1 MRLLNLYQR
10 YFAALM
16 RLADGAQE
24 RHYGERKERLF
35 DSIAPGDRVVEIG
48 PGTGVNLAH
57 LPPGVRYVGVEPNPH
72 MHAPLRRKADA
83 LDLASVEL
91 HEARAEALPLPDEH
105 ADAVLS
111 TLVLCSVDRPRQA
124 LAEVRRVLRPERQ
137 RAPRPKGRS
146 TLRGGSTL
154 GVRPER
160 QRGADRSSPREG
172 SAPGVR
178 PGGRFYF
185 IEHVAAS
192 EESTRRRVQRFI
204 KPAWRPLAD
213 GCRPDQCTGAL
224 IERAGFAEVQIDRF
238 PSGSVLNPIRPHV
251 AGVARR

>member
-1 MRLLNLYQR
+1 MSLYQR

-72 MHAPLRRKADA
+72 MHAPLLRKADA

-111 TLVLCSVDRPRQA
+111 TLVLCSVDRPQQA
-124 LAEVRRVLRPERQ
+124 LAEVRRVL
-137 RAPRPKGRS
+137 
-146 TLRGGSTL
+146 
-154 GVRPER
+154 RPER

-172 SAPGVR
+172 SAPGGR

-238 PSGSVLNPIRPHV
+238 LSGSVLNPIRPHV

>member
-1 MRLLNLYQR
+1 MRLLSLYQR

-111 TLVLCSVDRPRQA
+111 TLVLCSVDRPQQA

-137 RAPRPKGRS
+137 R
-146 TLRGGSTL
+146 GSAL

-172 SAPGVR
+172 SAPGGR

-224 IERAGFAEVQIDRF
+224 IERAGFAEVQTDRF

>member
-111 TLVLCSVDRPRQA
+111 TLVLCSVDRPQQA

-137 RAPRPKGRS
+137 R
-146 TLRGGSTL
+146 GSAL

-160 QRGADRSSPREG
+160 QRGADRSSPRGG
-172 SAPGVR
+172 STLGVR

>member
-1 MRLLNLYQR
+1 MRLLSLYQR

-111 TLVLCSVDRPRQA
+111 TLVLCSVDRPQQA
-124 LAEVRRVLRPERQ
+124 LAEVHRVLRPERQ
-137 RAPRPKGRS
+137 R
-146 TLRGGSTL
+146 
-154 GVRPER
+154 
-160 QRGADRSSPREG
+160 GAARSSPREG
-172 SAPGVR
+172 SAPGGR

>member
-1 MRLLNLYQR
+1 MRLLSLYQR

-111 TLVLCSVDRPRQA
+111 TLVLCSVDRPQQA

-137 RAPRPKGRS
+137 R
-146 TLRGGSTL
+146 
-154 GVRPER
+154 
-160 QRGADRSSPREG
+160 GAARSSPREG
-172 SAPGVR
+172 SAPGGR

>member
-111 TLVLCSVDRPRQA
+111 TLVLCSVDRPQQA

-137 RAPRPKGRS
+137 R
-146 TLRGGSTL
+146 GSTL
-154 GVRPER
+154 
-160 QRGADRSSPREG
+160 
-172 SAPGVR
+172 GVR

-192 EESTRRRVQRFI
+192 EESRRRRVQRFI
-204 KPAWRPLAD
+204 KPAWRHLAD

-224 IERAGFAEVQIDRF
+224 IEQAGFAEVQIDRF

>member
-1 MRLLNLYQR
+1 MSLYKR

-48 PGTGVNLAH
+48 SGTGVNLAH

-111 TLVLCSVDRPRQA
+111 TLVLCSVDRPQQA
-124 LAEVRRVLRPERQ
+124 LAEVRRVL
-137 RAPRPKGRS
+137 
-146 TLRGGSTL
+146 
-154 GVRPER
+154 RPER

-224 IERAGFAEVQIDRF
+224 IEQAGFAEVQIDRF

>member
-1 MRLLNLYQR
+1 
-10 YFAALM
+10 
-16 RLADGAQE
+16 
-24 RHYGERKERLF
+24 
-35 DSIAPGDRVVEIG
+35 
-48 PGTGVNLAH
+48 
-57 LPPGVRYVGVEPNPH
+57 
-72 MHAPLRRKADA
+72 
-83 LDLASVEL
+83 
-91 HEARAEALPLPDEH
+91 
-105 ADAVLS
+105 
-111 TLVLCSVDRPRQA
+111 
-124 LAEVRRVLRPERQ
+124 
-137 RAPRPKGRS
+137 
-146 TLRGGSTL
+146 
-154 GVRPER
+154 
-160 QRGADRSSPREG
+160 
-172 SAPGVR
+172 VR